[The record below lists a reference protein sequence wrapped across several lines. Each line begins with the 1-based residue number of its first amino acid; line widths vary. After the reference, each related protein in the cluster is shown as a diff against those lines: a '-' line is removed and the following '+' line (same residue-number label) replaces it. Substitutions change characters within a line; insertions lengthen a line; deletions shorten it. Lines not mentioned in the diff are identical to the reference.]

1 MRILIVKTSSLG
13 DVVHMLP
20 ALTDAQR
27 RLPTL
32 TADWVV
38 EESFAAIP
46 GWHPVVDQVLPV
58 AIRRWRKR
66 PLDPAV
72 WREVGAFKAALAQ
85 RRYDAVVDTQGLL
98 KSAGIARLARGP
110 RWGYDRTSAR
120 EPLASLFYTHRLA
133 VPRAQHAIE
142 RNRQLLATALAYAL
156 DGLPLDYG
164 LPPRP
169 ATPVGLPLIPP
180 RHVLALHGT
189 SRVDKEWPQAQWI
202 ELAQR
207 LAERGSGLVLPWG
220 NERERGRAEAIV
232 AASPTCIVLPRL
244 GLDAL
249 AGLIARAPAVVGMDT
264 GLMHLAAAYG
274 RPGVA
279 LYPATAP
286 ALTGVRSAPGAPAIV
301 NLDGQVQTLSTDRV
315 LGLLQPWLT
324 SPQAGD

>member
-27 RLPTL
+27 RLPAL
-32 TADWVV
+32 SADWVV

-46 GWHPVVDQVLPV
+46 GWHPAVDRVLPV

-72 WREVGAFKAALAQ
+72 WREVGAFRSALAQ
-85 RRYDAVVDTQGLL
+85 QRYDAVVDTQGLL
-98 KSAGIARLARGP
+98 KSAWVARLARGP
-110 RWGYDRTSAR
+110 RWGYDHASAR

-133 VPRAQHAIE
+133 VARAQHAIE
-142 RNRQLLATALAYAL
+142 RNRHLLAAALAYPL
-156 DGLPLDYG
+156 EGLALDYG
-164 LPPRP
+164 LSLPSAGMADLPR
-169 ATPVGLPLIPP
+169 VPP

-202 ELAQR
+202 ELAQLLSR
-207 LAERGSGLVLPWG
+207 HGSGLVLPWG
-220 NERERGRAEAIV
+220 NERERRRAEAIA
-232 AASPTCIVLPRL
+232 AASPGSIVLPRL

-274 RPGVA
+274 RPGAA

-286 ALTGVRSAPGAPAIV
+286 ALTGVRSAPGAPPIV
-301 NLDGQVQTLSTDRV
+301 NLDGQQEVLSAERV

-324 SPQAGD
+324 R

>member
-27 RLPTL
+27 RLPAL
-32 TADWVV
+32 SADWVV

-46 GWHPVVDQVLPV
+46 GWHPAVDRVLPV
-58 AIRRWRKR
+58 AIRRWRKQ
-66 PLDPAV
+66 PLNRAV
-72 WREVGAFKAALAQ
+72 WREVGAFKAALTEQ
-85 RRYDAVVDTQGLL
+85 RYDAVVDTQGLL
-98 KSAGIARLARGP
+98 KSAWIARLARGP
-110 RWGYDRTSAR
+110 RWGYDRASAR
-120 EPLASLFYTHRLA
+120 EPLASLFYTRRLT

-142 RNRQLLATALAYAL
+142 RNRQLLAGALAYAL
-156 DGLPLDYG
+156 EGLALDYG
-164 LPPRP
+164 LSRTPT
-169 ATPVGLPLIPP
+169 ATDGLPPVPP

-202 ELAQR
+202 ELAHR

-220 NERERGRAEAIV
+220 NARERERAEAIA
-232 AASPTCIVLPRL
+232 AASPASIVLPRL

-249 AGLIARAPAVVGMDT
+249 AGLIAQAPAVVGMDT

-286 ALTGVRSAPGAPAIV
+286 ALTGARSAPGAPAIV
-301 NLDGQVQTLSTDRV
+301 NLDGQAETLSATRV
-315 LGLLQPWLT
+315 LGLLQPWLRRT
-324 SPQAGD
+324 DAT

>member
-27 RLPTL
+27 RLPAL
-32 TADWVV
+32 SADWVV

-46 GWHPVVDQVLPV
+46 GWHPAVDRVLPV

-66 PLDPAV
+66 PLDRAV

-98 KSAGIARLARGP
+98 KSAWIARLARGP
-110 RWGYDRTSAR
+110 RWGYDRASAR

-142 RNRQLLATALAYAL
+142 RNRQLLAGALAYAL
-156 DGLPLDYG
+156 EGLALDYG
-164 LPPRP
+164 LSHPPTAAAEP
-169 ATPVGLPLIPP
+169 FVPT

-202 ELAQR
+202 ELAHR

-220 NERERGRAEAIV
+220 NERERERAQAIA
-232 AASPTCIVLPRL
+232 AASPGSIVLPRL

-249 AGLIARAPAVVGMDT
+249 AGLIAKAPAVVGMDT

-286 ALTGVRSAPGAPAIV
+286 ALTGVRSAPGAPPIV
-301 NLDGQVQTLSTDRV
+301 NLDGRAETLSATRV
-315 LGLLQPWLT
+315 LELLQPWLAQ
-324 SPQAGD
+324 PKAGG

>member
-1 MRILIVKTSSLG
+1 MRILIIKTSSLG

-46 GWHPVVDQVLPV
+46 GWHPAVGRVLPV

-66 PLDPAV
+66 LLDPAV
-72 WREVGAFKAALAQ
+72 WREVGEFTSALAQ
-85 RRYDAVVDTQGLL
+85 QRYDAVVDTQGLL
-98 KSAGIARLARGP
+98 KSAWIARLAHGP

-120 EPLASLFYTHRLA
+120 EPLAARFYTHRLA
-133 VPRAQHAIE
+133 VARAQHAIE
-142 RNRQLLATALAYAL
+142 RNRQLLAGALAYAL
-156 DGLPLDYG
+156 EGLALDYG
-164 LPPRP
+164 LLHPPAAAAEP
-169 ATPVGLPLIPP
+169 TVPP

-189 SRVDKEWPQAQWI
+189 SRVDKEWSQAQWV

-207 LAERGSGLVLPWG
+207 LAACGSGLVLPWG
-220 NERERGRAEAIV
+220 NERERRRAEAIA
-232 AASPTCIVLPRL
+232 AASPGSIVLPQL
-244 GLDAL
+244 GLAPL

-264 GLMHLAAAYG
+264 GLMHLAAACG

-286 ALTGVRSAPGAPAIV
+286 ALTGVRSPPGAPPIV
-301 NLDGQVQTLSTDRV
+301 NLDGQAQTLSAARV
-315 LGLLQPWLT
+315 FGLLQPWLA
-324 SPQAGD
+324 SDRVGA